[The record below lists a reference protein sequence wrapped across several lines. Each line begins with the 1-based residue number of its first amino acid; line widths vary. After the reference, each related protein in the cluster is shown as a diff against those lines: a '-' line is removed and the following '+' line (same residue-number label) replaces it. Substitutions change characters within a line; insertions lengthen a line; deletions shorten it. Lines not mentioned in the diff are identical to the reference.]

1 MENKKLKVALIG
13 CGMIGHSHAQAV
25 IEDGRAE
32 LSWVVCGKDYK
43 KGESFKE
50 KYNIPYLTNDY
61 KDVINNGNVDMAI
74 IATPSSYHS

>member
-61 KDVINNGNVDMAI
+61 
-74 IATPSSYHS
+74 